1 LAIVETDFVPARVGV
16 HGPEKLVGSQDMRF
30 PPIEGGVPIRI
41 ETVEEDHISRA
52 AKVGPKQDGIRFPAD
67 NLHAPGDA

>member
-1 LAIVETDFVPARVGV
+1 LAIVETNLVSPRVGV
-16 HGPEKLVGSQDMRF
+16 HGPEKLVGSQHGRF
-30 PPIEGGVPIRI
+30 PPIEGSVPIRI

-52 AKVGPKQDGIRFPAD
+52 AKVGLKQDGIRFPAD